1 MRRENL
7 IDGITAGVTTE
18 AFNVYH
24 RQPASI
30 FTRGLA
36 GVETCTLQALT
47 NGAYADVYDEGGLV
61 QATVTQTVFFIQIP
75 GTYKLVLTATA
86 GATSVDKVTSGV

>member
-1 MRRENL
+1 MRRDNL

-30 FTRGLA
+30 SARGLA
-36 GVETCTLQALT
+36 GVETCTLQMLT
-47 NGAYADVYDEGGLV
+47 NGAYANVYDEGGLV
-61 QATVTQTVFFIQIP
+61 QMTTTQTVIFVKIP
-75 GTYKLVLTATA
+75 GNYKLVLTATA